1 MNREANTIE
10 ILVSGTVQGVYYRKY
25 TKDLATKLDITGY
38 VRSLDNGSVLIR
50 GCGNEINLK
59 EFLHKCSE
67 GNMWSIITNIEVK
80 PVYDSLEFNSF
91 EIIREEW
98 ENKSV
103 QRSSK
108 RSFLSRIPLI
118 QHLFF

>member
-1 MNREANTIE
+1 MNREENTIE

-25 TKDLATKLDITGY
+25 TKDLASKLNITGY
-38 VRSLDNGSVLIR
+38 VRNLENGSVLIR
-50 GCGNEINLK
+50 GCGSEENMK

-67 GNMWSIITNIEVK
+67 GNMWSVITNIEVK
-80 PVYDSLEFNSF
+80 PVFDNLKFNTF

-98 ENKSV
+98 ENKNSH
-103 QRSSK
+103 RSSK